1 MGEIVQ
7 TALRMI
13 YPPQCLICR
22 EMVESDFGLCG
33 ACWRD
38 TPFLGGLVCDGC
50 GTPLPGSNPDEIA
63 HCDACLAYPRGW
75 DRARAALLYHD
86 NGRRL
91 VLGMKHNDRNDIA
104 RIGALW
110 LARVLRPLILPQMLV
125 APVPLH
131 WLRLM
136 SRRYNQSARLARA
149 LAGELG
155 LSYCP
160 DLLQRVRRTRS
171 LGRMT
176 AEERRAVLAGAI
188 RLHPG
193 RRHRVAAHRPV
204 LLIDDVLTT
213 GATLSACG
221 AALRAAGAGPI
232 CAGVLARAVRED

>member
-110 LARVLRPLILPQMLV
+110 LAYPVVAGLVESQTVGRVSANPPDPRR
-125 APVPLH
+125 
-131 WLRLM
+131 RL
-136 SRRYNQSARLARA
+136 S
-149 LAGELG
+149 G
-155 LSYCP
+155 
-160 DLLQRVRRTRS
+160 LQRLR
-171 LGRMT
+171 GR
-176 AEERRAVLAGAI
+176 EVV
-188 RLHPG
+188 HPPPRMG
-193 RRHRVAAHRPV
+193 FDIAHRFRFIGQPCQHPRQERVFVNIRRVPGVVEV
-204 LLIDDVLTT
+204 LIGQHGMVI
-213 GATLSACG
+213 GQ
-221 AALRAAGAGPI
+221 
-232 CAGVLARAVRED
+232 LAWIG